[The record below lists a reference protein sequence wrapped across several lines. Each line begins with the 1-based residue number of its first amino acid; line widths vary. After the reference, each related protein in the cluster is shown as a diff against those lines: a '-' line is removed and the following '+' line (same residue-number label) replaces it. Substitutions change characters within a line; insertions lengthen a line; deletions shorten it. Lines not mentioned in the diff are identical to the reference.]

1 MEKSKEFQGKTL
13 DSAIEAAC
21 GYFAVPREKLEI
33 EIINDAKKGILGII
47 GARKAVIV
55 ARKVELPLSPLARKD
70 FPVFESHPNRRS
82 RKGSPL
88 SEERRAEPSGG
99 IDQLPDSRKPEKTGD
114 APSDDDSNEEALETA
129 IEGLPVLPLDRL
141 DREKVVAE
149 TLTAVKHIV
158 APIAPRAAYA
168 IHNGENRVSVS
179 IDGGED
185 SGLLIGR
192 EGQTLSAVQYLVARI
207 VSRKMGASIGI
218 QLDAG
223 DYKERQDEKVREF
236 ALELAR
242 RVHETG
248 QPHSTRPLS
257 SYHRRLVH
265 MALHDDKKI
274 VTRSKG
280 DGVLKRVILFPRA
293 DISELERISRNIETD

>member
-21 GYFAVPREKLEI
+21 EYFAVPREKLEI
-33 EIINDAKKGILGII
+33 EIINDAQKGILGFI
-47 GARKAVIV
+47 GARKATIV
-55 ARKVELPLSPLARKD
+55 ARKAEFPLASFSRKD
-70 FPVFESHPNRRS
+70 SAVVEPLPDRRP
-82 RKGSPL
+82 RKEAPRAP
-88 SEERRAEPSGG
+88 ERRAEASGA
-99 IDQLPDSRKPEKTGD
+99 PDFPHKAGKCPGN
-114 APSDDDSNEEALETA
+114 APFDEVGSEDVFEGA

-149 TLTAVKHIV
+149 TLTVVKHIV
-158 APIAPRAAYA
+158 TPIAPQATYA
-168 IHNGENRVSVS
+168 IQNAENRVSVS
-179 IDGGED
+179 IDGGVD

-192 EGQTLSAVQYLVARI
+192 EGQTLSAIQYLVARI
-207 VSRKMGASIGI
+207 VSRRMGASIGI

-223 DYKERQDEKVREF
+223 DYKERQDEKIREF

-248 QPHSTRPLS
+248 QPQSTRPLS

-280 DGVLKRVILFPRA
+280 DGVLKRVILFPHA
-293 DISELERISRNIETD
+293 DASELERSAKNAETD